1 MRCPVLKVVR
11 FFFERSRLSMTALK
25 WPKSWPMRYFCTST
39 ATWLIDMSC
48 FNSESAATSFRQPIL
63 AEACPVQGVSVPE
76 LATHSCAGEKAFS
89 QLTGDVELNTV
100 LLESICTLHR
110 SFGMQA
116 HV

>member
-1 MRCPVLKVVR
+1 
-11 FFFERSRLSMTALK
+11 
-25 WPKSWPMRYFCTST
+25 
-39 ATWLIDMSC
+39 
-48 FNSESAATSFRQPIL
+48 
-63 AEACPVQGVSVPE
+63 VPE